1 MIVLALAGPALAEPT
16 ERIPVEHVYATHG
29 GVELKAYVFEP
40 DASVARPCPAGVVDH
55 GGGWVMGE
63 ASWGF
68 GSAKR
73 YASIGLVG
81 ISVQYRLSD
90 QRSITPLDA
99 MEDIRAAIRW
109 ARSNAADLRVDPKR
123 IAGFGWSAGA
133 HLLAASAIF
142 PGDGTVSAA
151 PDALLLKSPAVVLE
165 SDGWMKRIL
174 LGRAEAR
181 EISPADH
188 VRSGLPPLIIVQGK
202 TDTVTP
208 TDGVQRFCE
217 AMRSVRPD
225 MVFGADLI
233 AGFPT
238 ETETMFRNSLSL
250 VDECGLTF
258 LHVFPFSAREGTPA
272 ARMPQ
277 VNGRTIARRASELR
291 DKGVAAL
298 KSHLAAAK
306 GCRIQVLMESPG
318 HGRST
323 DFTPV
328 RLDAHT
334 GAGALV
340 DAVVAGDDGSALLAT
355 VTS

>member
-1 MIVLALAGPALAEPT
+1 MIVLALAGPALAEPS

-40 DASVARPCPAGVVDH
+40 DASVARPCPAVVVVH
-55 GGGWVMGE
+55 GGGWAMGE

-109 ARSNAADLRVDPKR
+109 ARSNAADLRVDPER

-151 PDALLLKSPAVVLE
+151 PDALLLKSPAVALE

-181 EISPADH
+181 QISPADH

-217 AMRSVRPD
+217 AML
-225 MVFGADLI
+225 A
-233 AGFPT
+233 AGN
-238 ETETMFRNSLSL
+238 RC
-250 VDECGLTF
+250 D
-258 LHVFPFSAREGTPA
+258 LHVF
-272 ARMPQ
+272 
-277 VNGRTIARRASELR
+277 
-291 DKGVAAL
+291 DGVG
-298 KSHLAAAK
+298 HL
-306 GCRIQVLMESPG
+306 
-318 HGRST
+318 
-323 DFTPV
+323 FTPSSEP
-328 RLDAHT
+328 
-334 GAGALV
+334 
-340 DAVVAGDDGSALLAT
+340 DDGWPNPDGEVVEDADQKIDAFLESVGFL
-355 VTS
+355 TSND